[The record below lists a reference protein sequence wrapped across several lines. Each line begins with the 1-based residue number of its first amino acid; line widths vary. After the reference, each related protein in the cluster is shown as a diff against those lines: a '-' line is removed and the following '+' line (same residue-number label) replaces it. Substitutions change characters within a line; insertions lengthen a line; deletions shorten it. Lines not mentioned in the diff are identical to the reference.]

1 MTIKDKWDS
10 IYRSSQTKS
19 EVASVL
25 LNNDCL
31 LPKQGAALDLA
42 CGTGA
47 NALFLAGKGLTVH
60 AWDISSVALDKL
72 GQQAQEKNLSIQLKN
87 CHITADVLPEN
98 SFNVIVVSR
107 FLDRTLCPAI
117 MAALKKQGLLFYQT
131 FNINKLSSQGPT
143 NPDYLLQKNELLD
156 LFRPLSVVYY
166 QEYAQIGDMHYGNRD
181 ESLYIGQKTT

>member
-1 MTIKDKWDS
+1 MKIKDKWDR
-10 IYRSSQTKS
+10 IYRDTPPKP

-25 LNNDCL
+25 ENNACL
-31 LPKQGAALDLA
+31 LPRQGKALDLA

-47 NALFLAGKGLTVH
+47 NALFLASQGLTVH
-60 AWDISSVALDKL
+60 AWDISTVALDKL
-72 GQQAQEKNLSIQLKN
+72 RQQALKKNLSIQLKN
-87 CHITADVLPEN
+87 CHITTDLLPEN

-131 FNINKLSSQGPT
+131 FNINKLSPQGPT
-143 NPDYLLQKNELLD
+143 NPDYLLQRNELLD

-166 QEYAQIGDMHYGNRD
+166 QEYAQIGDIHYGNRD
-181 ESLYIGQKTT
+181 ESLYIGQKTS